1 MIAPMHRYLSLLWT
15 WNRVIDRLP
24 YLVIGVGLFLVKYA
38 IDWTIA
44 TQGFGQAWSPLN
56 YLIWP
61 NDRVARVLDLND
73 PERWFSLTMLLV
85 SLPFIW
91 TGVVLTLHRLHAT
104 GLPLS
109 LIVLFFVPLVNLLLF
124 LVLVL
129 LPTQPILDA
138 VAARRQVARRLEPW
152 QRVHWNYV
160 RDSYWRSGLAALGI
174 TVPLSVLAVVVGAQV
189 FQSYGFS
196 LFVGAPFALG
206 MISVLLFGFS
216 RPQPLGSCLAV
227 ATAAA
232 LLAGLALIAVALEGV
247 ICLLMASP
255 LIFALALVGGVV
267 GYAIQTRP
275 WLLDQTATLSL
286 ALLLALPALMAAESA
301 GEPEPAE
308 RVVRTEVIIDAP
320 PQRVWPHVIAFPPLE
335 EPDEWYFR
343 TGIAYPQRA
352 EIHGSGVGAV
362 RHCVFTTGTFVEPID
377 VWHEPTLLR
386 FRVTEQPEPLREW
399 SPYTIH
405 PPHLDHY
412 LTSRQGEFRLEA
424 LPGGRTRLIGTTWYS
439 NRMWP
444 AAYWDLW
451 SDAII
456 HRIHGRV
463 LTHVKTLAEAPR
475 GE

>member
-1 MIAPMHRYLSLLWT
+1 MRRYLSLLWT

-24 YLVIGVGLFLVKYA
+24 YLLIGVGLFLVKYA

-44 TQGFGQAWSPLN
+44 TQGFGQSWSPLN

-61 NDRVARVLDLND
+61 NDRVVRVFELDH

-91 TGVVLTLHRLHAT
+91 TGVMLSLHRLHAT

-109 LIVLFFVPLVNLLLF
+109 LIVLFFVPLVNLLFF

-129 LPTQPILDA
+129 LPTQEILTA
-138 VAARRQVARRLEPW
+138 VAVRRQVARRLEPW
-152 QRVHWNYV
+152 QRVHWSFV
-160 RDSYWRSGLAALGI
+160 RDSYWRSGLAALAI
-174 TVPLSVLAVVVGAQV
+174 TVPLAVLGVVVGAQV
-189 FQSYGFS
+189 FRSYGFS

-216 RPQPLGSCLAV
+216 RPQPLLPCLAV
-227 ATAAA
+227 AVGAAA
-232 LLAGLALIAVALEGV
+232 LGGLAILAVALEGI

-255 LIFALALVGGVV
+255 IVFGLALVGGVV

-275 WLLDQTATLSL
+275 WLLDQTATLTL

-301 GEPEPAE
+301 GEPPPVE
-308 RVVRTEVIIDAP
+308 RVVRTEVIIAAP
-320 PQRVWPHVIAFPPLE
+320 PERVWPHVIAFPPLPEPE
-335 EPDEWYFR
+335 EWLFR

-352 EIHGSGVGAV
+352 EIHGVGVGAV
-362 RHCVFTTGTFVEPID
+362 RHCVFTTGTFVEPIE
-377 VWHEPTLLR
+377 VWDPPSLLR
-386 FRVTEQPEPLREW
+386 FRVSEQPEPMREW
-399 SPYTIH
+399 SPYPVH

-412 LTSRQGEFRLEA
+412 LNSRQGEFRLEA
-424 LPGGRTRLIGTTWYS
+424 LPDGHTRLVGTTWYD

-444 AAYWDLW
+444 AAYWGLW

-463 LTHVKTLAEAPR
+463 LTHVKSLTEAP
-475 GE
+475 

>member
-1 MIAPMHRYLSLLWT
+1 MRRYLSLLWT

-24 YLVIGVGLFLVKYA
+24 YLLIGVGLFLVKYA

-44 TQGFGQAWSPLN
+44 TQGFGQSWSPLN

-61 NDRVARVLDLND
+61 NDRVVRVFELDH

-91 TGVVLTLHRLHAT
+91 TGVMLSLHRLHAT

-109 LIVLFFVPLVNLLLF
+109 LIVLFFVPLVNLLFF

-129 LPTQPILDA
+129 LPTQEILTA
-138 VAARRQVARRLEPW
+138 VAVRRQVARRLEPW
-152 QRVHWNYV
+152 QRVHWSFV
-160 RDSYWRSGLAALGI
+160 RDSYWRSGLAALAI
-174 TVPLSVLAVVVGAQV
+174 TVPLAVLGVVVGAQV
-189 FQSYGFS
+189 FRSYGFS

-216 RPQPLGSCLAV
+216 RPQPLLPCLAV
-227 ATAAA
+227 AVGAAA
-232 LLAGLALIAVALEGV
+232 LGGLAILAVALEGI

-255 LIFALALVGGVV
+255 IVFGLALVGGVV

-275 WLLDQTATLSL
+275 WLLDQTATLTL

-301 GEPEPAE
+301 GEPPPVE
-308 RVVRTEVIIDAP
+308 RVVRTEVIITAP
-320 PQRVWPHVIAFPPLE
+320 PERVWPHVIAFPPLPEPE
-335 EPDEWYFR
+335 EWLFR

-352 EIHGSGVGAV
+352 EIHGVGVGAV
-362 RHCVFTTGTFVEPID
+362 RHCVFTTGTFVEPIE
-377 VWHEPTLLR
+377 VWDPPSLLR
-386 FRVTEQPEPLREW
+386 FRVSEQPEPMREW
-399 SPYTIH
+399 SPYPVH

-412 LTSRQGEFRLEA
+412 LNSRQGEFRLEA
-424 LPGGRTRLIGTTWYS
+424 LPDGHTRLVGTTWYD

-444 AAYWDLW
+444 AAYWGLW

-463 LTHVKTLAEAPR
+463 LTHVKSLAEAP
-475 GE
+475 